1 MRKPGDVRAWA
12 RNNAVTVMF
21 VLLCMFMAAAAG
33 IAMMMVFMFLYMFVA
48 AGITVMVF
56 VFVSSGPGMFRCVSF
71 GACSGINFYSR
82 FYGRSGLSDF
92 IQKGIRIFRCDAKL
106 FCRERENRLRNFRH
120 CV

>member
-1 MRKPGDVRAWA
+1 
-12 RNNAVTVMF
+12 MF

-33 IAMMMVFMFLYMFVA
+33 IAVVVMFVFLCMFMA
-48 AGITVMVF
+48 AVAGIAMMMVF